1 MAANAGGKAVN
12 KMTTMSIS
20 HTWSASQ
27 IGPMAR
33 LDGVSLRVGAWP
45 GREQI
50 PHAAAVIGV
59 AGDGIKNQRHEHETG
74 DNELKHFS

>member
-1 MAANAGGKAVN
+1 LFGGVFLR
-12 KMTTMSIS
+12 
-20 HTWSASQ
+20 
-27 IGPMAR
+27 P
-33 LDGVSLRVGAWP
+33 VSRS

-59 AGDGIKNQRHEHETG
+59 ASDGIKNQRHEHETG